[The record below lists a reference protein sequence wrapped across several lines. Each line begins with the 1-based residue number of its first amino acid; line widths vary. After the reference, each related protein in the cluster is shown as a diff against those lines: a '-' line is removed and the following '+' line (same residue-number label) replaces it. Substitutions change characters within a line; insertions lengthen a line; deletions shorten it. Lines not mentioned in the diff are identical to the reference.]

1 MWKVWAVMT
10 QPRRFP
16 MRIVPVLA
24 TLLPLAVSAAD
35 PVSIRYV
42 LRGGGEVKGIP
53 LKETPEEVVIDVG
66 PSLVTLPRAA
76 ILEQKKD
83 EAAVAKAEAATAEDL
98 YFISNGGAESPVE
111 KLVNVVGEAV
121 VEIRSKTS
129 IGSGFVIHPDGFVV
143 TNHHVING
151 ETKFTL
157 TLFRREAGTLSKV
170 LYKNIRIVA
179 MDPARDLALL
189 KIDDEVQKPFVN
201 VTIGDSDTVNPG
213 QGVFA
218 VGSPLGLDR
227 TVSQGIVSLP
237 NRLMENGLLFIQTT
251 AQINPGNSGGP
262 LFNLAGEVVGVNN
275 RKAAQVGVEGVGFA
289 IPSNVL
295 KYFLKKRDAFAFDP
309 RNPNTGF
316 TYLAPPRKL
325 KAGVAPVS
333 DPSTKE

>member
-1 MWKVWAVMT
+1 MK
-10 QPRRFP
+10 RFV
-16 MRIVPVLA
+16 RLVL
-24 TLLPLAVSAAD
+24 LLPPLAALAED
-35 PVSIRYV
+35 PASIRYV
-42 LRGGGEVKGIP
+42 LRGGGEVKGFP
-53 LKETPEEVVIDVG
+53 LKETPEQVVIDVG
-66 PSLVTLPRAA
+66 PSLVTLPRSA

-83 EAAVAKAEAATAEDL
+83 GAETAAKPGAATAEDL
-98 YFISNGGAESPVE
+98 YFVSASRPESPVE
-111 KLVNVVGEAV
+111 KLVNEVGEAV

-129 IGSGFVIHPDGFVV
+129 IGSGFVIHPDGFVM

-170 LYKNIRIVA
+170 LFKNIRIVA
-179 MDPARDLALL
+179 MDPTRDLALL
-189 KIDDEVQKPFVN
+189 KIDDKVEKPFQH
-201 VTIGDSDTVNPG
+201 VTIGDSDSVNPG

-262 LFNLAGEVVGVNN
+262 LFNLSGEVVGVNN

-325 KAGVAPVS
+325 AHPPATAPES
-333 DPSTKE
+333 LPPTKE